1 MYLPTNI
8 YNLLMYHNYSF
19 LSSLKLDK
27 GCIINVT
34 WYNKCSCVHV
44 VTIFILVISYVT
56 LNYNYKNMLYL
67 LKIKKTFSDWRM
79 GYYRIVFYFP
89 IIWIAIIVVALFQHS
104 KTSLIDMNAA
114 ARIPDL
120 VFQIQFIIFSYFKLY
135 IFFIL
140 INTCAAILYITYWL
154 L

>member
-1 MYLPTNI
+1 
-8 YNLLMYHNYSF
+8 
-19 LSSLKLDK
+19 
-27 GCIINVT
+27 
-34 WYNKCSCVHV
+34 
-44 VTIFILVISYVT
+44 
-56 LNYNYKNMLYL
+56 
-67 LKIKKTFSDWRM
+67 M

-120 VFQIQFIIFSYFKLY
+120 VFQIQFHLISYFKFY

-140 INTCAAILYITYWL
+140 INICAAILYITY
-154 L
+154 

>member
-1 MYLPTNI
+1 
-8 YNLLMYHNYSF
+8 MYHNYSF

-34 WYNKCSCVHV
+34 CWYNKFSCVHV
-44 VTIFILVISYVT
+44 VTVFILVISYVT
-56 LNYNYKNMLYL
+56 LNYNYNYKNMLYL
-67 LKIKKTFSDWRM
+67 LKNKKTFSDWHM
-79 GYYRIVFYFP
+79 GYYWIVFYFP
-89 IIWIAIIVVALFQHS
+89 IIWIAIIVVALFEHS

-120 VFQIQFIIFSYFKLY
+120 VFQIQFHLFSYFKFY

-140 INTCAAILYITYWL
+140 KNTCAAILYITYWL